1 MRKTLI
7 LIVTL
12 FTVFSAVDAKSKKDQ
27 DRTLIDKVAMWQLN
41 HQAKVKHHDLA
52 WTNGVLFRGMA
63 EWADYTQDSRYYDFL
78 MQIGKNIVGDF

>member
-27 DRTLIDKVAMWQLN
+27 DRTLIDKDAMWQ
-41 HQAKVKHHDLA
+41 HFVG
-52 WTNGVLFRGMA
+52 WRSG
-63 EWADYTQDSRYYDFL
+63 
-78 MQIGKNIVGDF
+78 QIIHKTPAIMTF